1 MSFDPLGWI
10 DDELNRLESA
20 HLLRHGVKRY
30 GSQTANVVID
40 GRAYINFS
48 SNDYLGL
55 AADPR
60 LAAAVTRTVEE
71 EGWGSGASPLVTGRG
86 ELHAQLEDALAKFEQ
101 TEAALLFPTGFSA
114 NCSSI
119 PALVEREDYVF
130 SDSKNHASI
139 IDGCRLSGAHVEI
152 YRHNDVD
159 HLRSKL
165 ESAPRNSRRLVVTDG
180 LFSMDG
186 DFAPL
191 DRLAALATD
200 YDAMLMVDEAHATGV
215 IGEHGRGV
223 CEVFGVEEKVSLRVG
238 TLSKSLGSCGGFV
251 VGQRRLIELLR
262 NRARAYV
269 FSTATPAAAARAGL
283 AALEIVRSE
292 PQRRVQLRQH
302 AEQLRERLESAGLNI
317 GTSRSQII
325 PVILGDARRAMSLA
339 QQLRERGL
347 LVPAI
352 RPPSVPV
359 GEALL
364 RISLSYL
371 HSREMIETLAV
382 AVCSLASDGSCRTR
396 FSQAGP

>member
-1 MSFDPLGWI
+1 MKFDPLGWI
-10 DDELNRLESA
+10 DDELRQLESA
-20 HLLRHGVKRY
+20 HLLRYGVKRC
-30 GSQTANVVID
+30 GSQTAHVVID
-40 GRAYINFS
+40 GRPYINFS

-60 LAAAVTRTVEE
+60 LAATVVQTVET

-86 ELHAQLEDALAKFEQ
+86 ELHVQLEKALAEFEQ

-114 NCSSI
+114 NSSSI
-119 PALVEREDYVF
+119 PALVGREDYVF

-139 IDGCRLSGAHVEI
+139 IDGCRLSGAQVVV
-152 YRHNDVD
+152 YQHNDVD

-165 ESAPRNSRRLVVTDG
+165 ESAPAQGRRLIVTDG

-191 DRLAALATD
+191 DRLAALASD
-200 YDAMLMVDEAHATGV
+200 YEAMLMVDEAHATGV
-215 IGEHGRGV
+215 IGEHGRGAS
-223 CEVFGVEEKVSLRVG
+223 EIFGVEEEVSLRVG

-283 AALEIVRSE
+283 TALEIVRSE
-292 PQRRVQLRQH
+292 PQRRTRLLQH
-302 AEQLRERLESAGLNI
+302 AQQLRELLQRTGLNI
-317 GTSRSQII
+317 GATCSQII
-325 PVILGDARRAMSLA
+325 PVILGDPRQAMSVA
-339 QQLRERGL
+339 QQLREKGL

-352 RPPSVPV
+352 RPPSVPE
-359 GEALL
+359 GESLL
-364 RISLSYL
+364 RISLSFS
-371 HSREMIETLAV
+371 HSGEMIEELANS
-382 AVCSLASDGSCRTR
+382 VCELTSGGSRPER
-396 FSQAGP
+396 LSQTGA